1 MLVFPTSAPRP
12 LPLPDFHA
20 EMEKLATADDVAEA
34 IRAITGF
41 AAEEPAVTA

>member
-34 IRAITGF
+34 IRAISTLV
-41 AAEEPAVTA
+41 AEEKAAWA